1 MKLQMV
7 SGERK
12 WVVYFTKQR
21 YNLFRRVNESQPEG
35 VIIKEPRIQNDN
47 ILIPYYR
54 KVNISTTQQCMTRD
68 LNITNIATALGE
80 AAL

>member
-1 MKLQMV
+1 MV

-21 YNLFRRVNESQPEG
+21 YNLFRNVNESQPEE

-54 KVNISTTQQCMTRD
+54 KVNISTTQ
-68 LNITNIATALGE
+68 
-80 AAL
+80 